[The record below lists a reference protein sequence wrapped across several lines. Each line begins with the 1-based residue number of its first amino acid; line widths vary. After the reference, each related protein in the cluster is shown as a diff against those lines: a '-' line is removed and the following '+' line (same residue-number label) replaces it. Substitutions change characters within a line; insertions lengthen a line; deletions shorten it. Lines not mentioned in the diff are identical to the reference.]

1 MVSLPYFENA
11 LSGGYLQEPKEFFR
25 DLQQA
30 AIDGLFDC
38 TSAKYTVQ
46 EQDAIGAST
55 YHDIDVWLDYIV
67 GTTSSGVKNG
77 QDFTQLMFRDID
89 HPVFQGLYYIFDNN
103 YHISYFYNKYD
114 GLEKALAVRRCNN
127 AMRIVD
133 PENGSIFSIPCVID
147 YDMTSPSQQV
157 SSYIITPNNHATVMV
172 QGNADTLRLFK
183 LNTRYMFNGRPF
195 KLLAYQNA
203 IWYDLQNEESTL
215 LYLDL
220 YLDELHDKDD
230 IENNLAYNGEYD
242 YAIQIDADNMELT
255 NGSSGTLTATV
266 TLNGAEVSGNVVWSS
281 SNATVVTIDSNGQYQ
296 VVGDSGASAV
306 ITATLEGN
314 NSVVS
319 SITIQVVDEQAVQPL
334 VTINPTFNKIRQYE
348 SITFAVEVMYGSTLV
363 TPETI
368 QVSLSSTGQVL
379 SNQYLTITQSGSQ
392 YILTANAISPDPQTL
407 YIAVQNTSPSF
418 QVTQQFILNVVS
430 MLG

>member
-1 MVSLPYFENA
+1 MSLPYFENA
-11 LSGGYLQEPKEFFR
+11 LDGGYLQTPNDYFR

-38 TSAKYTVQ
+38 TSARYTVQ
-46 EQDAIGAST
+46 EQDGIGIYT

-77 QDFTQLMFRDID
+77 IDFTQLMFQDID
-89 HPVFQGLYYIFDNN
+89 HETIQGLYYIFDNN

-114 GLEKALAVRRCNN
+114 GLEKALAVRKCNN

-157 SSYIITPNNHATVMV
+157 SSYIITPNNHAIVMV
-172 QGNADTLRLFK
+172 QGNEDTLRLFK
-183 LNTRYMFNGRPF
+183 LNTRYIFNGRPF

-203 IWYDLQNEESTL
+203 LLQDLLNQTPTL

-220 YLDELHDKDD
+220 YLDEIHDKDD
-230 IENNLAYNGEYD
+230 IENGLAYNGEYK
-242 YAIQIDADNMELT
+242 YAIQIDAENMELT
-255 NGSSGTLTATV
+255 NGSTGTLSATV
-266 TLNGAEVSGNVVWSS
+266 TLNGEEVERDVVWYTSDENTVSIDLAGKYTVVGSS
-281 SNATVVTIDSNGQYQ
+281 GSNAT
-296 VVGDSGASAV
+296 
-306 ITATLEGN
+306 ITATLDGN
-314 NSVVS
+314 TDVVS
-319 SITIQVVDEQAVQPL
+319 TITIQVVDSQVVQPL
-334 VTINPTFNKIRQYE
+334 VLINPAFNKIRQFE
-348 SITFAVEVMYGSTLV
+348 SIDFSIEVMYGSTMIIPQNVVL
-363 TPETI
+363 
-368 QVSLSSTGQVL
+368 SLSETDQIF

-392 YILTANAISPDPQTL
+392 YTITANAISITPQIL
-407 YIAVQNTSPSF
+407 YVSVQNDLPNF
-418 QVTQQFILNVVS
+418 QTTTQFTLNVVS

>member
-1 MVSLPYFENA
+1 MSLPYFENA
-11 LSGGYLQEPKEFFR
+11 LSGGYLQTPNDYFR

-30 AIDGLFDC
+30 AIDNLFDC
-38 TSAKYTVQ
+38 TSARYTVQ

-67 GTTSSGVKNG
+67 GTTSSGVKQG
-77 QDFTQLMFRDID
+77 ADFTQLMFRDIE

-103 YHISYFYNKYD
+103 YHISYFYNRYD

-157 SSYIITPNNHATVMV
+157 SSYIITPNNHAVVMV
-172 QGNADTLRLFK
+172 QGNKDTLRLFK
-183 LNTRYMFNGRPF
+183 LNTRYIFNGRPF

-203 IWYDLQNEESTL
+203 LLQDLSNQNPTL

-220 YLDELHDKDD
+220 YLDEIHDKDD
-230 IENNLAYNGEYD
+230 IENGLAYNGEYI
-242 YAIQIDADNMELT
+242 YNIQIDADNMELSNGVKGNLSAT
-255 NGSSGTLTATV
+255 ITLNGEEVKRNVLWASSNEDAVLINVAGGYTIIGSSGSSAT
-266 TLNGAEVSGNVVWSS
+266 
-281 SNATVVTIDSNGQYQ
+281 
-296 VVGDSGASAV
+296 
-306 ITATLEGN
+306 ITATLDGN
-314 NSVVS
+314 PNVS
-319 SITIQVVDEQAVQPL
+319 STITIQVVDSQVVKPL
-334 VTINPTFNKIRQYE
+334 ILINPAFNKIRQFE
-348 SITFAVEVMYGSTLV
+348 SIDFSIEVMYGSTLLV
-363 TPETI
+363 PQNITL
-368 QVSLSSTGQVL
+368 SLSETEQVL

-392 YILTANAISPDPQTL
+392 YIITANTVTTTPQILYVSAQNASPD
-407 YIAVQNTSPSF
+407 F
-418 QVTQQFILNVVS
+418 QITTQFTLNVVS

>member
-1 MVSLPYFENA
+1 MSLPYFENA
-11 LSGGYLQEPKEFFR
+11 LNGGYIQSPNDYFR

-30 AIDGLFDC
+30 AIDNLFDC

-77 QDFTQLMFRDID
+77 NDFTQLMFRDID
-89 HPVFQGLYYIFDNN
+89 HETIQGLYYIFDNN
-103 YHISYFYNKYD
+103 YHISYFYNKHD

-133 PENGSIFSIPCVID
+133 PENGSVFSIPCVID

-157 SSYIITPNNHATVMV
+157 SSYIITPNNHAIVMV
-172 QGNADTLRLFK
+172 QGNTDTLRLFK

-203 IWYDLQNEESTL
+203 ILYDLQNQIPTL

-230 IENNLAYNGEYD
+230 VENNLAYNGEYD
-242 YAIQIDADNMELT
+242 YTIQIDADDMELT
-255 NGSSGTLTATV
+255 NGSTGTLTATV
-266 TLNGAEVSGNVVWSS
+266 SLNGLEAERNVLWES
-281 SNATVVTIDSNGQYQ
+281 SNPEVVTINIGGQYQ
-296 VVGDSGASAV
+296 VVGDSGTSAT
-306 ITATLEGN
+306 ITAILDGN
-314 NSVVS
+314 TNIVS
-319 SITIQVVDEQAVQPL
+319 FITIQVVDEKVVQPL

-348 SITFAVEVMYGSTLV
+348 SITFSVEAVYGSV
-363 TPETI
+363 VVVPETI
-368 QVSLSSTGQVL
+368 QISLAQGSQVL

-392 YILTANAISPDPQTL
+392 YIITANAIAPDPQIL
-407 YIAVQNTSPSF
+407 YVTVQSNSPSF
-418 QVTQQFILNVVS
+418 QTIQQFTLNVVS

>member
-11 LSGGYLQEPKEFFR
+11 LNGGYLQEPKEFFR

-46 EQDAIGAST
+46 EQDAIGTST

-77 QDFTQLMFRDID
+77 NDFTQLLFQDID
-89 HPVFQGLYYIFDNN
+89 HKTIQGLYYIFDNN

-157 SSYIITPNNHATVMV
+157 SSYIITPNNHASVMV

-203 IWYDLQNEESTL
+203 LLYDLQNQTPTL

-230 IENNLAYNGEYD
+230 VANGLAYNGEYN
-242 YAIQIDADNMELT
+242 YSIQIDADDMALI
-255 NGSSGTLTATV
+255 NGSTGTLTATV
-266 TLNGAEVSGNVVWSS
+266 IMNGEEVDSTVDWAS
-281 SNATVVTIDSNGQYQ
+281 SNTSVVTINEAGQYQ
-296 VVGDSGASAV
+296 VVGSAGTSAT
-306 ITATLEGN
+306 ITATLQGN
-314 NSVVS
+314 PHVMSTVE
-319 SITIQVVDEQAVQPL
+319 IQVVDVESVQPL
-334 VTINPTFNKIRQYE
+334 IVLNPAFTKVRQFDSISFTI
-348 SITFAVEVMYGSTLV
+348 EVAYGTIIV
-363 TPETI
+363 VPEI
-368 QVSLSSTGQVL
+368 VQISLEEGNQVL
-379 SNQYLTITQSGSQ
+379 SNQYLTITESGSQ
-392 YILTANAISPDPQTL
+392 YTITANTIASEPQIL
-407 YIAVQNTSPSF
+407 YVNVQNTSPSF
-418 QVTQQFILNVVS
+418 QTTQQFSLNVVS

>member
-1 MVSLPYFENA
+1 MSLPYFENA
-11 LSGGYLQEPKEFFR
+11 LSGGYLQTPNDYFR

-30 AIDGLFDC
+30 AIDNLFDC
-38 TSAKYTVQ
+38 TSARYTVQ

-67 GTTSSGVKNG
+67 GTTSSGVKQG
-77 QDFTQLMFRDID
+77 ADFTQLMFRDIE

-157 SSYIITPNNHATVMV
+157 SSYIITPNNHAVVMV
-172 QGNADTLRLFK
+172 QGNKDTLRLFK
-183 LNTRYMFNGRPF
+183 LNTRYIFNGRPF

-203 IWYDLQNEESTL
+203 LLQDLSNQNPTL

-220 YLDELHDKDD
+220 YLDEIHDKDD
-230 IENNLAYNGEYD
+230 IENGLAYNGEYI
-242 YAIQIDADNMELT
+242 YNIQIDADNMELSNGVKGNLSAT
-255 NGSSGTLTATV
+255 ITLNGEEVKRNVLWASSNEDAVLINVAGGYTIIGSSGSSAT
-266 TLNGAEVSGNVVWSS
+266 
-281 SNATVVTIDSNGQYQ
+281 
-296 VVGDSGASAV
+296 
-306 ITATLEGN
+306 ITATLDGN
-314 NSVVS
+314 PNVS
-319 SITIQVVDEQAVQPL
+319 STITIQVVDSQVVKPL
-334 VTINPTFNKIRQYE
+334 ILINPAFNKIRQFE
-348 SITFAVEVMYGSTLV
+348 SIDFSIEVMYGSTLLV
-363 TPETI
+363 PQNITL
-368 QVSLSSTGQVL
+368 SLSETEQVL

-392 YILTANAISPDPQTL
+392 YIITANTVATTPQILYVSAQNASPD
-407 YIAVQNTSPSF
+407 F
-418 QVTQQFILNVVS
+418 QITTQFTLNVVS

>member
-1 MVSLPYFENA
+1 MSLPYFENA
-11 LSGGYLQEPKEFFR
+11 LSGGIIQTPNDYFR

-30 AIDGLFDC
+30 AIDNLFDC

-89 HPVFQGLYYIFDNN
+89 HETIQGLYYIFDDN

-133 PENGSIFSIPCVID
+133 PENGSVFSVPCVID

-157 SSYIITPNNHATVMV
+157 SSYIITPNNHAVVMV
-172 QGNADTLRLFK
+172 QGNTDTLRLFK

-203 IWYDLQNEESTL
+203 IWYNLQNQTPTL

-230 IENNLAYNGEYD
+230 IENSLAYNGEYD
-242 YAIQIDADNMELT
+242 YTVQIDSDDMELT
-255 NGSSGTLTATV
+255 NGSIGTLTATV
-266 TLNGAEVSGNVVWSS
+266 TLNGAEVDGNVVWSS
-281 SNATVVTIDSNGQYQ
+281 SNKSVVTIDSNGQYK
-296 VVGDSGASAV
+296 VVGDSGTSAT
-306 ITATLEGN
+306 ITVTLEGN
-314 NSVVS
+314 SSVTS
-319 SITIQVVDEQAVQPL
+319 SIAIQVVDEQSIQPL
-334 VTINPTFNKIRQYE
+334 VTINPLFSKIRQYE
-348 SITFAVEVMYGSTLV
+348 SITFAVEVMYGSTV
-363 TPETI
+363 ITPESVQI
-368 QVSLSSTGQVL
+368 SFAQGSSVI
-379 SNQYLTITQSGSQ
+379 SNKYLTISQLGSQ
-392 YILTANAISPDPQTL
+392 YTITANAIPTAPQIL
-407 YIAVQNTSPSF
+407 YITVQNTEPSF
-418 QVTQQFILNVVS
+418 QTTQQFILNVVS